1 MTGEVIEGEIVKAEP
16 NVPPPIA
23 ARGPAG
29 LLAAVSVGLLIAT
42 VVLGTLFVR
51 ERSAHDED
59 RRHQRAQSSR
69 SVQRAAAL
77 SAELA
82 AVRAQRDEAV
92 DRLARAERRGLAPE
106 AVASIRA
113 CVKHYADLERAL
125 NAGSAP
131 VAVPGA
137 VPCMNAEPYVRCGGR
152 TARDYIAAQTGS
164 AQTGSAQTG
173 SAQTGSAQTAPK
185 TWVQYGV
192 PSAFLPS
199 PTPTALALQLRM
211 LALCPGLFIHA
222 VTTCSGV
229 R

>member
-1 MTGEVIEGEIVKAEP
+1 VTGEVIEGEIVRAQTEKNA
-16 NVPPPIA
+16 PPPVVP
-23 ARGPAG
+23 RGPTG

-59 RRHQRAQSSR
+59 RRHHRAQSSR

-92 DRLARAERRGLAPE
+92 DRLVRAERRGLAPE

-125 NAGSAP
+125 DAGSAP
-131 VAVPGA
+131 VGRPVDGA
-137 VPCMNAEPYVRCGGR
+137 VPCMHAEPY
-152 TARDYIAAQTGS
+152 
-164 AQTGSAQTG
+164 
-173 SAQTGSAQTAPK
+173 
-185 TWVQYGV
+185 
-192 PSAFLPS
+192 
-199 PTPTALALQLRM
+199 LR
-211 LALCPGLFIHA
+211 
-222 VTTCSGV
+222 
-229 R
+229 